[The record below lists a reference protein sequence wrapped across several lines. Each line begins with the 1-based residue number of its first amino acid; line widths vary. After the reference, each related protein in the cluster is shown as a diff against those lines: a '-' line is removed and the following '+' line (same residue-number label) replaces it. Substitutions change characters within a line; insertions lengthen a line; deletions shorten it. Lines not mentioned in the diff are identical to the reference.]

1 LWAPSGARALRNSEM
16 HSQSGR
22 PKEEEEHT
30 AVEKVGE
37 KYRCN
42 VCGNEVTVIKVGGDT
57 LVCCGQ
63 EMEKVGWTCQTRR
76 QYRRFSWCHSDIIAA
91 SLL

>member
-1 LWAPSGARALRNSEM
+1 MKRRSPLLDAGRGKEVGEM
-16 HSQSGR
+16 
-22 PKEEEEHT
+22 

-42 VCGNEVTVIKVGGDT
+42 VCGNEVVVTKVGGGT

-63 EMEKVGWTCQTRR
+63 DMEKIG
-76 QYRRFSWCHSDIIAA
+76 
-91 SLL
+91 